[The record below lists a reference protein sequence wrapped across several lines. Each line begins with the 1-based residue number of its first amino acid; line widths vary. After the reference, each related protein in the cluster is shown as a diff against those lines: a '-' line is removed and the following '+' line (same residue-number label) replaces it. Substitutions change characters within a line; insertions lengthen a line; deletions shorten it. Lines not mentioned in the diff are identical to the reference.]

1 MQIFSPCYGVVFS
14 HSWWWSLK
22 HKDLN
27 FDNVQFIYSFF
38 CFLYQTFYYFP
49 LTCVLTYKMDF
60 LQIAYSCILFLFNL
74 RICFSNEAFGPFTLN
89 AIFNM
94 FWLLLFSSIHPI
106 HHLFIY
112 LFALFLSF
120 FLGSNSLC
128 FSIQFFSIIDFNMSI
143 YLCLLSYY
151 LWLFL

>member
-1 MQIFSPCYGVVFS
+1 MG
-14 HSWWWSLK
+14 WSFHIPDGGLWSI
-22 HKDLN
+22 KDLI

-60 LQIAYSCILFLFNL
+60 LQIAYSWILFLFNL
-74 RICFSNEAFGPFTLN
+74 RIKWGIWTIYIECNIQNVLVIVILFFSPHSSLTY
-89 AIFNM
+89 
-94 FWLLLFSSIHPI
+94 LLICSLSVF
-106 HHLFIY
+106 F
-112 LFALFLSF
+112 SF
-120 FLGSNSLC
+120 FGSNSLC
-128 FSIQFFSIIDFNMSI
+128 FSIQFFSIINFNMSI